1 MPNFTLKNIPEAL
14 YARLKQ
20 AAEAHRRSL
29 NSEILVCIER
39 TVGAQPVEVEALLA
53 RARTVR
59 REVGGAP
66 LTDAAVTA
74 AKREGRA

>member
-39 TVGAQPVEVEALLA
+39 AVGAGPVEVENLLA
-53 RARTVR
+53 RARAVR
-59 REVGGAP
+59 RDVGAR

-74 AKREGRA
+74 AKREGRP

>member
-39 TVGAQPVEVEALLA
+39 AVGAEPVEAESLLA
-53 RARTVR
+53 RARAVR
-59 REVGGAP
+59 RDVGAP

-74 AKREGRA
+74 AKREGRP